1 MNMLII
7 AIFLMQSLPKIDEWE
22 EITKT
27 NYEIKNTIK
36 LENKSIITNSFVGF
50 FKIYKN
56 PNLKDEFVLVAS
68 KYPAIT
74 FTPNTLRDESKSF
87 NEVLVTE
94 NYSQK
99 TKQDKL
105 KERTL
110 SSDMI
115 LFIKWRETEDP
126 RTKEKILHGPIE
138 NWLLNYEGKWV
149 FETSAKSAVKIE
161 LLSEPGIN
169 FAEENILTGF
179 KFSLGKN
186 YHILRFDQD
195 HLGGKK

>member
-1 MNMLII
+1 MNILII
-7 AIFLMQSLPKIDEWE
+7 AIFLMQSPPKIDGWE

-27 NYEIKNTIK
+27 NYELKNTIK
-36 LENKSIITNSFVGF
+36 LENQNIVANSFIGF

-56 PNLKDEFVLVAS
+56 PNLKNEFVLVGL

-74 FTPNTLRDESKSF
+74 FIPKTQRDESKSS
-87 NEVLVTE
+87 NEVLVIE

-99 TKQDKL
+99 TKQEKL

-138 NWLLNYEGKWV
+138 NWLLNYEGRWV
-149 FETSAKSAVKIE
+149 FEMSAKSAVKIE
-161 LLSEPGIN
+161 LLSEPEII
-169 FAEENILTGF
+169 FAEKNILTGF
-179 KFSLGKN
+179 KFSLGTD